1 MTCLEAIKMGGS
13 SGCFGF
19 YEVAAACSFALL
31 VHSELELKKKRFSVK
46 MKLVLD
52 KEQQQKSEI

>member
-1 MTCLEAIKMGGS
+1 MTCLEAIKMGGGS

-31 VHSELELKKKRFSVK
+31 VHSELEFKKRVF
-46 MKLVLD
+46 
-52 KEQQQKSEI
+52 

>member
-31 VHSELELKKKRFSVK
+31 VHSELEFKKRVF
-46 MKLVLD
+46 
-52 KEQQQKSEI
+52 